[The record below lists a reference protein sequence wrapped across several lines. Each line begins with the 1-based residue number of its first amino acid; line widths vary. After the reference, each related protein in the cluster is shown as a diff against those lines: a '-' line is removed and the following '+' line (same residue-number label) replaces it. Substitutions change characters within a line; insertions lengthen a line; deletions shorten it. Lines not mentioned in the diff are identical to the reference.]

1 MNPLMPAGPDRRF
14 VATYDGDACFTD
26 VVVLEEFFDP
36 ERLPEIT
43 QFDMC
48 AAIGPTAPPL
58 SI

>member
-1 MNPLMPAGPDRRF
+1 MPAGPDRRF